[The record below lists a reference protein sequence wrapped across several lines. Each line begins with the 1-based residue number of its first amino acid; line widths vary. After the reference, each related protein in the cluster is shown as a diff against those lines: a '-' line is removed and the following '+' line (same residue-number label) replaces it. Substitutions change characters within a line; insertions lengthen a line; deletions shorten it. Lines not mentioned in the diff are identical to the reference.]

1 MTEEENQ
8 EKTRRNEYMRDYYAE
23 NKKRILARRK
33 LRYANDPEYKKK
45 LTEQRRRTRQRKRI
59 LDKKDL
65 SRKEFGDTIRDKGKP
80 MKIYNNQR
88 THYAIVRMFTVGR
101 VADIVGIKR
110 THIYNWIHGERLPEA
125 NYVMKNGWRLFT
137 EYEVQVVQDCVRR
150 SRIRLKKG
158 GYSFRMDK
166 RLEEEVKTKLNALA
180 GGVPAYAFTEQDKD

>member
-8 EKTRRNEYMRDYYAE
+8 EKAERNEYMRNYYAE
-23 NKKRILARRK
+23 NRERILARRK
-33 LRYANDPEYKKK
+33 IRYANDPEYKRK

-59 LDKKDL
+59 LEKRDV
-65 SRKEFGDTIRDKGKP
+65 RKELGDTIRDKGKP

-101 VADIVGIKR
+101 VADIIGIKR

-137 EYEVQVVQDCVRR
+137 EYEVQVIQDCVRR
-150 SRIRLKKG
+150 ARIRMKRG
-158 GYSFRMDK
+158 GYDFRMDK
-166 RLEEEVKTKLNALA
+166 RLEEEVKTKLNALV
-180 GGVPAYAFTEQDKD
+180 GGVPAYAFTEQDED

>member
-8 EKTRRNEYMRDYYAE
+8 EKAQRNEYMRNYYAE
-23 NKKRILARRK
+23 NRERILARRK
-33 LRYANDPEYKKK
+33 VRYANDPEYKRK

-59 LDKKDL
+59 LEKRDV
-65 SRKEFGDTIRDKGKP
+65 RKELGDTIRDKGKP

-101 VADIVGIKR
+101 VADIIGIKR

-137 EYEVQVVQDCVRR
+137 EYEVQVIQDCVRR
-150 SRIRLKKG
+150 ARIRMKRG
-158 GYSFRMDK
+158 GYDFRMDK
-166 RLEEEVKTKLNALA
+166 RLDEEVKNKLNALV
-180 GGVPAYAFTEQDKD
+180 GGVPAYAFTEQDED